1 MKKLLFFLSIIS
13 ALQAGYA
20 QEFDKALA
28 SAKAS
33 YNSGNLE
40 DARFN
45 LENALR
51 EIDIAIG
58 KEIMKVLPTTLG
70 SMAYN
75 AKEDNVTGTS
85 GALIGGLYVHRTY
98 GKPDGKNVTLD
109 IISDSPLMAG
119 VNAILSMP
127 MIMNSS
133 DGTQKVIKIQ
143 GYKTLLT
150 KRTNETGQ
158 TTGYDVQT
166 PFGNSMLTLYCHGV
180 TTEAEATQLA
190 NAIPLEKVIKLAQ

>member
-1 MKKLLFFLSIIS
+1 MSKSFIYILMLFTVLNAS
-13 ALQAGYA
+13 A
-20 QEFDKALA
+20 QEFEKNLA
-28 SAKAS
+28 SARAA

-45 LENALR
+45 LEGALR

-58 KEIMKVLPTTLG
+58 KEIMKVLPTSLG
-70 SMAYN
+70 GLAYN

-85 GALIGGLYVHRTY
+85 AALIGGLYVHRTY
-98 GKPDGKNVTLD
+98 GKPEAKHVALE

-133 DGTQKVIKIQ
+133 DGTQKVIKVQ

-150 KRTNETGQ
+150 KRTNENGQ
-158 TTGYDVQT
+158 TVGYDVQT
-166 PFGNSMLTLYCHGV
+166 PFGNSMLTLNCTGV
-180 TTEAEATQLA
+180 TSEAEATQLA
-190 NAIPLEKVIKLAQ
+190 NSIPLEKVIKIAQ